1 MKRGESRPR
10 SQRQL
15 RVGEVIRHALVQLL
29 DRGEANDPGLDG
41 VSVTVTEVRVSPNL
55 RNATAFVMPLGGT
68 DSDEILES
76 LNRASS
82 FFRHRIAGEID
93 LRRLPTLSFE
103 IDDSFDN
110 AGKIDALLRNPVV
123 AADIQAGDPE
133 ADDDVSEGAGAAA
146 PEADKSGP

>member
-1 MKRGESRPR
+1 MKRGESKPR

-41 VSVTVTEVRVSPNL
+41 VSITVTEVRVSPNL

-68 DSDEILES
+68 DSAEILES
-76 LNRASS
+76 LNRAAS
-82 FFRHRIAGEID
+82 FFRHRMAGEID

-103 IDDSFDN
+103 LDDSFDN
-110 AGKIDALLRNPVV
+110 AGRIDALLRNPVV
-123 AADIQAGDPE
+123 AADIQAADADASVAEDPE
-133 ADDDVSEGAGAAA
+133 ADG
-146 PEADKSGP
+146 SGT

>member
-1 MKRGESRPR
+1 MKRGESKPR

-68 DSDEILES
+68 DSDAILES

-103 IDDSFDN
+103 LDDSFDN
-110 AGKIDALLRNPVV
+110 AGRIDALLRNPVV
-123 AADIQAGDPE
+123 AADIRAARTDADNPADAEDPE
-133 ADDDVSEGAGAAA
+133 ADN
-146 PEADKSGP
+146 SGP

>member
-1 MKRGESRPR
+1 MKGGESRPR

-68 DSDEILES
+68 DSEEILES

-123 AADIQAGDPE
+123 AADIQAADPDV
-133 ADDDVSEGAGAAA
+133 DDDGSVPAA
-146 PEADKSGP
+146 PEADKSGT

>member
-1 MKRGESRPR
+1 MKRGESKPR

-41 VSVTVTEVRVSPNL
+41 VSITVTEVRVSPNL

-68 DSDEILES
+68 DSAEILES
-76 LNRASS
+76 LNRAAS
-82 FFRHRIAGEID
+82 FFRHRMAGEID

-103 IDDSFDN
+103 LDDSFDN
-110 AGKIDALLRNPVV
+110 AGRIDALLRNPVV
-123 AADIQAGDPE
+123 AADIQAADADAAIAEDPE
-133 ADDDVSEGAGAAA
+133 ADG
-146 PEADKSGP
+146 SGT

>member
-1 MKRGESRPR
+1 MSAMKRGESRPR

-68 DSDEILES
+68 GSDEILKS

-103 IDDSFDN
+103 LDDSFDN
-110 AGKIDALLRNPVV
+110 AGRIDALLRNPVV
-123 AADIQAGDPE
+123 AADIQAAAAANADSEDPE
-133 ADDDVSEGAGAAA
+133 AGTSGA
-146 PEADKSGP
+146 

>member
-1 MKRGESRPR
+1 MKRGESKPR

-55 RNATAFVMPLGGT
+55 RNATAFVMPLGGM
-68 DSDEILES
+68 DSDDILES
-76 LNRASS
+76 LNRAAS

-103 IDDSFDN
+103 LDDSFDN
-110 AGKIDALLRNPVV
+110 AGRIDALLRNPVV
-123 AADIQAGDPE
+123 AADIQAAGAEAPDPEDPE
-133 ADDDVSEGAGAAA
+133 AGN
-146 PEADKSGP
+146 SGP

>member
-1 MKRGESRPR
+1 MNRGESRPR

-68 DSDEILES
+68 DSEEILQS
-76 LNRASS
+76 LNRAAS

-123 AADIQAGDPE
+123 AADIQAAGNDPDAE
-133 ADDDVSEGAGAAA
+133 DDASAPVV
-146 PEADKSGP
+146 PEADKSGT

>member
-1 MKRGESRPR
+1 MNAMKRGESRPR

-41 VSVTVTEVRVSPNL
+41 VSITVTEVRVSPNL

-68 DSDEILES
+68 DAAEIVET
-76 LNRASS
+76 LNRAAS

-103 IDDSFDN
+103 LDDSFDN
-110 AGKIDALLRNPVV
+110 AGRIDALLRNPVV
-123 AADIQAGDPE
+123 AADIAHTDDPD
-133 ADDDVSEGAGAAA
+133 ADS
-146 PEADKSGP
+146 SGT

>member
-41 VSVTVTEVRVSPNL
+41 VSITVTEVRVSPNL

-68 DSDEILES
+68 DAAEIVET
-76 LNRASS
+76 LNRAAS

-103 IDDSFDN
+103 LDDSFDN
-110 AGKIDALLRNPVV
+110 AGRIDALLRNPVV
-123 AADIQAGDPE
+123 AADIAHTDDPD
-133 ADDDVSEGAGAAA
+133 ADS
-146 PEADKSGP
+146 SGT

>member
-68 DSDEILES
+68 GSDEILKS

-103 IDDSFDN
+103 LDDSFDN
-110 AGKIDALLRNPVV
+110 AGRIDALLRNPVV
-123 AADIQAGDPE
+123 AADIQAAAAANADSEDPE
-133 ADDDVSEGAGAAA
+133 AGTSGA
-146 PEADKSGP
+146 